1 MGQKQLDDLYMCTL
15 LYKGR
20 LIIHKIDQREDLG
33 VDAVDGTPG
42 MRCYLGCS
50 HRLSDDNTAVKLQR
64 LVADDSRL

>member
-1 MGQKQLDDLYMCTL
+1 MCTL

-20 LIIHKIDQREDLG
+20 LIIQKIDQREDLG

-42 MRCYLGCS
+42 MRRYLGCS

-64 LVADDSRL
+64 PVADDSRLE